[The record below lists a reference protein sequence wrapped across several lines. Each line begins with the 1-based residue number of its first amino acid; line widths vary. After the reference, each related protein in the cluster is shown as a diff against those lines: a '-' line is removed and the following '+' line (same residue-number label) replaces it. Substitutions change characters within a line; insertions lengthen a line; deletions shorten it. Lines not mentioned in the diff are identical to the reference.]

1 MRDIR
6 WIDRAEQVEEN
17 YGTLVD
23 YTERFYI
30 CPECGE
36 PVYEDELNKQ
46 AAETVSVEERT
57 AAALEML
64 AIEGLPDAE

>member
-36 PVYEDELNKQ
+36 PVYEDDWDMEDF
-46 AAETVSVEERT
+46 EDRICPICGFYD
-57 AAALEML
+57 LE
-64 AIEGLPDAE
+64 D

>member
-36 PVYEDELNKQ
+36 PVYESDWDMEDL
-46 AAETVSVEERT
+46 EDTICPICGFYDLEE
-57 AAALEML
+57 
-64 AIEGLPDAE
+64 